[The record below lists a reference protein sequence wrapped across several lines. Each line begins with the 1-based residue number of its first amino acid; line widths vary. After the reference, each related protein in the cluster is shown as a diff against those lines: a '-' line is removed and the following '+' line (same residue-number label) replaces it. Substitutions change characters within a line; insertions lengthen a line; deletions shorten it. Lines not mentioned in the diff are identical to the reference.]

1 MTSTIQTTLFIATI
15 GIVGIFIFMSF
26 FYLIIL
32 ALDKYLPYQ
41 EEKPVEEFMEEIS
54 EEEESEE

>member
-41 EEKPVEEFMEEIS
+41 EEKPTEEFMEEIS
-54 EEEESEE
+54 ESEE

>member
-1 MTSTIQTTLFIATI
+1 MTPTIQTALFIA
-15 GIVGIFIFMSF
+15 IVGIAGIFVFMSF

-41 EEKPVEEFMEEIS
+41 EEKPVDEFIEEIS

>member
-1 MTSTIQTTLFIATI
+1 MTSTIQTTLFIAII
-15 GIVGIFIFMSF
+15 GIIGIFIFMSF

-41 EEKPVEEFMEEIS
+41 EEKPVEEFIEEIS
-54 EEEESEE
+54 EEEEEE

>member
-1 MTSTIQTTLFIATI
+1 MTPTTQTALFIAVV
-15 GIVGIFIFMSF
+15 GVAGIFVFMSF

-41 EEKPVEEFMEEIS
+41 EEKPEGEFIEEIS
-54 EEEESEE
+54 EESEE

>member
-15 GIVGIFIFMSF
+15 GMVGIFIFMSF

>member
-41 EEKPVEEFMEEIS
+41 EEKPVEEFIEEIS
-54 EEEESEE
+54 EEEEE

>member
-1 MTSTIQTTLFIATI
+1 MTSTIQTTLFIAII
-15 GIVGIFIFMSF
+15 GIIGIFIFMSF

-41 EEKPVEEFMEEIS
+41 EEKPVEEFIEEIS
-54 EEEESEE
+54 EEEEE

>member
-1 MTSTIQTTLFIATI
+1 MTPTIQTALFIAVVGLI
-15 GIVGIFIFMSF
+15 GIFVFMSF

-41 EEKPVEEFMEEIS
+41 EEKPVEEFIEEIS